1 MSASSDAPTLA
12 VLVRQDLGMGPG
24 KVAAQVGH
32 AAVGCSL
39 ASRTAAAHRFER
51 WRSESGRLL
60 VLAVTD
66 EDALRH
72 RQEQAERLG
81 VVHKAVRD
89 AGRTEVPAGTWTV
102 LGLGPAP
109 ASVLMPLIEGLS
121 TY

>member
-1 MSASSDAPTLA
+1 MPASSEAPTLA

-39 ASRTAAAHRFER
+39 ASRTAASHRFER
-51 WRSESGRLL
+51 WRNEHGRLV
-60 VLAVTD
+60 VLAVPD
-66 EDALRH
+66 EEALRT
-72 RQEQAERLG
+72 RQEQAEVLG
-81 VVHKAVRD
+81 IVHKAVRD

-109 ASVLMPLIEGLS
+109 ANVLAPLIEGLA